1 MSAWR
6 RKAIQELPHLR
17 SHIERS
23 DSVGMLWTKLWLI
36 FVEAN
41 SDPKDDATI
50 RGTYN
55 FALWCVAESH
65 DDQIATSTVC
75 HFYEHLPSE
84 RPVRKE
90 LPKHMTTAD
99 FLGMKEV
106 FKYHMTPEEHEA
118 FLNEF
123 LEHRKLIGREAV

>member
-1 MSAWR
+1 
-6 RKAIQELPHLR
+6 
-17 SHIERS
+17 
-23 DSVGMLWTKLWLI
+23 MLWTKLWLI